1 MNEKYQLIACVGLRK
16 EKSSENVTVPVYI
29 KLSDSDESAVS
40 EQKEELM
47 HKVSEALM
55 QRYERQIAEIIN
67 NKKQGEKT
75 NE

>member
-16 EKSSENVTVPVYI
+16 GKSSEIATVPVYI
-29 KLSDSDESAVS
+29 KISDSDEREMSG
-40 EQKEELM
+40 QKEELM

>member
-1 MNEKYQLIACVGLRK
+1 MSEKYQLIACIGLRK
-16 EKSSENVTVPVYI
+16 EKSSEIVTVPVYI

-67 NKKQGEKT
+67 NKKQGEKA

>member
-1 MNEKYQLIACVGLRK
+1 M
-16 EKSSENVTVPVYI
+16 
-29 KLSDSDESAVS
+29 SD
-40 EQKEELM
+40 QKEDLM

>member
-16 EKSSENVTVPVYI
+16 GKSSEIVTVPVYI
-29 KLSDSDESAVS
+29 KLSDSGEKEVT
-40 EQKEELM
+40 EQREELM

>member
-1 MNEKYQLIACVGLRK
+1 MSEKYQLIACIGLRK
-16 EKSSENVTVPVYI
+16 EKSSEIVTVPVYI